1 MPKPERVAEI
11 AEKVMRRDERD
22 KRDKRSI
29 FRKKAEKKFGNLVL
43 SLKGDLMKALLL
55 LLFIAANAAA
65 AGLSDK
71 ELESIGRRV
80 WQNECAGTRDGLTSW
95 NEGENFA
102 SLGIGH
108 FIWYFKGGEGPFEES
123 FPKLVK
129 FLGENGVK
137 SPAWL
142 SPETHCPW
150 QSRAEFQA
158 AFHSERMNELRDL
171 LAGTVKLQSRFLAQR
186 LELALPK
193 LIGDAPSADRENVRN
208 QFARLRES
216 GAGTFALIDYV
227 NFKGEG
233 TNPSERYKGEG
244 WGLLQV
250 LEGMH
255 GSGSGAAH
263 EFGAS
268 AAEVLTRRV
277 RNSPPERKEER
288 WLEGWKSRVLAYG
301 KAR

>member
-1 MPKPERVAEI
+1 
-11 AEKVMRRDERD
+11 
-22 KRDKRSI
+22 
-29 FRKKAEKKFGNLVL
+29 
-43 SLKGDLMKALLL
+43 MKALLL
-55 LLFIAANAAA
+55 LLFVAGTAVA

-137 SPAWL
+137 LPTSLSPAA
-142 SPETHCPW
+142 HCPW
-150 QSRAEFQA
+150 QSRAEFLA

-193 LIGDAPSADRENVRN
+193 LLADAPSAERENVRT
-208 QFARLRES
+208 QFGRLRES
-216 GAGTFALIDYV
+216 AAGTFPRIDIV

-255 GSGSGAAH
+255 GSGPGAAH

-277 RNSPPERKEER
+277 HNSPPERKEER
-288 WLEGWKSRVLAYG
+288 WLEGWKNRVRAYG
-301 KAR
+301 SGKGG